1 MDNSRGVGQ
10 WSDWSESEE
19 QFRQTLLR
27 LKRDDAS
34 NQMIADEVA
43 KSPYILGL
51 VWCVTKKDYLARK
64 RSGWAAKLN
73 PVKSEDKPSGCRPR
87 MPWLPLGWEDKIAQD
102 WDVRN
107 DWRSETFCELIK
119 SCRRSGMFRCDPER
133 VVGPY
138 WRRIIEYKAI
148 RAAERLQRQEQKWKQ
163 PRKDV
168 KVLSDAGALDRQPDD
183 EDKLMDL
190 RLDIAMLVDGLEDPR
205 QRAVMRLSAVKGYNY
220 PEIAAKLRLSFEQVR
235 YAVEQARIALEAKLK
250 KRKRR

>member
-1 MDNSRGVGQ
+1 MDKQRGDGQ
-10 WSDWSESEE
+10 WGDWSESEE

-34 NQMIADEVA
+34 NQAIADEVA

-64 RSGWAAKLN
+64 RGGWAAK
-73 PVKSEDKPSGCRPR
+73 PGRVKSEDKPNGYRPR
-87 MPWLPLGWEDKIAQD
+87 MPWLPLGWEEKIAQD
-102 WDVRN
+102 WDIRN

-148 RAAERLQRQEQKWKQ
+148 RAAERLRRQEQKWKQ

-190 RLDIAMLVDGLEDPR
+190 RLDIAMLVDGLVNPR
-205 QRAVMRLSAVKGYNY
+205 QRVVMRLSAVEGYNY
-220 PEIAAKLRLSFEQVR
+220 PEIAAKLGLSFEQVR
-235 YAVEQARIALEAKLK
+235 YAVEQARIVLEAKLK